1 MKIKIDEA
9 VLRDYPGARIGWL
22 IADISAVP
30 EESRYVDMMKYR
42 LEDKLKDIG
51 MTEDTLLLHPDV
63 MRWRNVFSKMGVKP
77 GKYKSSLEALLRRV
91 FKGELWSVSTVVDC
105 YDSVSAMNLLP
116 MGAFDMEHIAGDLT
130 LRYGKEGE
138 KFLPLGAEGEPVEV
152 HEKHIVYA
160 DSEKVCCW
168 LWNHRDSREAGL
180 SDTTKKAL
188 FMIDCA
194 FETEWRSVEEGL
206 AALKTELEKIEA
218 KVLSSGI
225 CDGKATECNTEGEL

>member
-9 VLRDYPGARIGWL
+9 VLRDYPEARIGWL
-22 IADISAVP
+22 VADISAVP

-63 MRWRNVFSKMGVKP
+63 MRWRNVFSRMGVKP
-77 GKYKSSLEALLRRV
+77 SKYNSSLEALLRRI

-116 MGAFDMEHIAGDLT
+116 MGAFDMGHIAGDLT

-138 KFLPLGAEGEPVEV
+138 SFLPLGAEGEPVKV
-152 HEKHIVYA
+152 SEKHIVYA
-160 DSEKVCCW
+160 DGEKVCCW

-180 SDTTKKAL
+180 SGDTKKAL

-194 FETEWRSVEEGL
+194 FETEWRSVKEGL
-206 AALKTELEKIEA
+206 AALKAELG
-218 KVLSSGI
+218 KVDAVILSEGI
-225 CDGKATECNTEGEL
+225 CDEKAPECEL